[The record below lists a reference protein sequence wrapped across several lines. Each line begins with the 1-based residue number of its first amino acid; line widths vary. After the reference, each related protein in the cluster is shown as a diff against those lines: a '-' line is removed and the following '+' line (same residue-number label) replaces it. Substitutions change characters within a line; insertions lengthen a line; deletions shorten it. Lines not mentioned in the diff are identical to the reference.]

1 MSEHN
6 FLRSLLLAA
15 SFALAGYPCSAD
27 ATVIIK
33 TFDFSICVTGTK
45 HPDACKNAGA
55 DAHVVVSDDAMESL
69 TGESGKLRRSWPFPA
84 RTQWRRAARIVISI
98 VAKTRTRNSLECN
111 RRKVLRE
118 PAPYEAK
125 SRLRSAAA
133 QPVRER
139 LDHNPVRYRHFDE
152 GFARRDITGLFLKG
166 HRRLARMQDDSPKPS
181 LRRQLFG
188 GGDALRADAAPLM
201 VWINGHLP

>member
-69 TGESGKLRRSWPFPA
+69 DRRIGQAASIMALPGKNAVAPSG
-84 RTQWRRAARIVISI
+84 Q
-98 VAKTRTRNSLECN
+98 
-111 RRKVLRE
+111 
-118 PAPYEAK
+118 
-125 SRLRSAAA
+125 
-133 QPVRER
+133 
-139 LDHNPVRYRHFDE
+139 DRHQ
-152 GFARRDITGLFLKG
+152 
-166 HRRLARMQDDSPKPS
+166 HRRQNQDSQQP
-181 LRRQLFG
+181 G
-188 GGDALRADAAPLM
+188 M
-201 VWINGHLP
+201 